1 MPAVHW
7 RVVKRAP
14 AAAILACLALAM
26 AGCSDDEPAPEP
38 EQERVEAPTRVE
50 VGPRG
55 YLALK
60 EVATGFDQALYL
72 AQAPGSRDLY
82 VVEQPGRVV
91 QLDGDGPG
99 RTLIDIRDRVQS
111 GGEQG
116 LLGLAFHPD
125 YAKNGRLFLHY
136 TTHGGDTRVD
146 EYRRGAEGSADPAT
160 RKELLRVEQPF
171 PNHNGG
177 QLSFGPDGLLYLG
190 LGDGGSSG
198 DPANNAQDLR
208 DRLGK
213 ILRIDVDRPGDD
225 WKPVAYGLRNPW
237 RFSWDR
243 ETGAIWIADVGQDE
257 REEVNSIARFGDPP
271 PNFGWPGFEGTND
284 IDDREPTGPG
294 QVIDPVAE
302 YDHDEGCSVT
312 GGYVYRGTEVPRLRG
327 RYVYGDVCSGAI
339 WTLRAGSGSASD
351 VRKEDDE
358 LEQVASFGE
367 DARGEL
373 YAISLSRGVFRVVS
387 SE

>member
-1 MPAVHW
+1 
-7 RVVKRAP
+7 VKHAI
-14 AAAILACLALAM
+14 AALLATALALAG
-26 AGCSDDEPAPEP
+26 AACSDEE
-38 EQERVEAPTRVE
+38 EATPNPGTRAE
-50 VGPRG
+50 SGPRG
-55 YLALK
+55 YLSLR
-60 EVATGFDQALYL
+60 EVATGFDQPLYL
-72 AQAPGSRDLY
+72 EQAPGSDDLY

-91 QLDGDGPG
+91 QIDGDRPG

-125 YAKNGRLFLHY
+125 YPENGRLFLHY
-136 TTHGGDTRVD
+136 TNKQGDTRVD
-146 EYRRGAEGSADPAT
+146 EYRRGADGSADPAT
-160 RKELLRVEQPF
+160 RKELLRVDQPF

-177 QLSFGPDGLLYLG
+177 QLSFGPDRLLYLG
-190 LGDGGSSG
+190 LGDGGSAN
-198 DPANNAQDLR
+198 DPDNNAQDLN

-225 WKPVAYGLRNPW
+225 WRPVAYGLRNPW

-243 ETGAIWIADVGQDE
+243 ETKAIWIGDVGQDA
-257 REEVNSIARFGDPP
+257 REEINSIPRFTDPP

-284 IDDREPTGPG
+284 IDEREPTGPG
-294 QVIDPVAE
+294 RVIAPVAE
-302 YDHDEGCSVT
+302 YDHEEGCSVT
-312 GGYVYRGTEVPRLRG
+312 GGYVYRGSEVPRLRG

-339 WTLRAGSGSASD
+339 WTLRAGIGSGDD
-351 VRKEDDE
+351 VRKEDDQ
-358 LEQVASFGE
+358 LEQVASFAQ

-373 YAISLSRGVFRVVS
+373 YAISLSRGIFRVIS

>member
-1 MPAVHW
+1 
-7 RVVKRAP
+7 VKRQ
-14 AAAILACLALAM
+14 LALAALAGLALAA
-26 AGCSDDEPAPEP
+26 AGCSDEESETKRDEGRA
-38 EQERVEAPTRVE
+38 EAPTRVE

-60 EVATGFDQALYL
+60 EIATGFDQALYL
-72 AQAPGSRDLY
+72 AQAPGSRELY

-91 QLDGDGPG
+91 AVDGDGPG

-125 YAKNGRLFLHY
+125 YASNGRLFLHY
-136 TTHGGDTRVD
+136 TTQGGDTRVD
-146 EYRRGAEGSADPAT
+146 EYRRGRDGAAADPAT
-160 RKELLRVEQPF
+160 RRELLRVKQPF

-198 DPANNAQDLR
+198 DPDNNAQDLK

-213 ILRIDVDRPGDD
+213 ILRTDVDRPRSG
-225 WKPVAYGLRNPW
+225 WRPVAYGLRNPW

-257 REEVNSIARFGDPP
+257 REEINSVARFTEPP
-271 PNFGWPGFEGTND
+271 QNFGWPGFEGTND
-284 IDDREPTGPG
+284 IDERKPSGPG
-294 QVIDPVAE
+294 RVIEPVAE

-312 GGYVYRGTEVPRLRG
+312 GGYVYRGREVPRLRG

-339 WTLRAGSGSASD
+339 WTLKAGSGTGSD
-351 VRKEDDE
+351 VRKEDDM

-367 DARGEL
+367 DASGEL
-373 YAISLSRGVFRVVS
+373 YAISLSRGLFRVVS

>member
-1 MPAVHW
+1 MRAVHW
-7 RVVKRAP
+7 SAVKWAM
-14 AAAILACLALAM
+14 AMAVAVALVG
-26 AGCSDDEPAPEP
+26 AGCSDEDPQP
-38 EQERVEAPTRVE
+38 QEERPEAPTRVE

-55 YLALK
+55 YMALR

-72 AQAPGSRDLY
+72 AQAPGSRELF

-91 QLDGDGPG
+91 ALDGDGPG

-125 YAKNGRLFLHY
+125 YARNGRLFLHY
-136 TTHGGDTRVD
+136 TNKGGDTRVD
-146 EYRRGAEGSADPAT
+146 EYRRGARGTADPAT

-198 DPANNAQDLR
+198 DPDNNAQDLD

-213 ILRIDVDRPGDD
+213 ILRVDVDRPGSD
-225 WKPVAYGLRNPW
+225 WEPVAYGLRNPW

-243 ETGAIWIADVGQDE
+243 ETRAIWIADVGQDE
-257 REEVNSIARFGDPP
+257 REEIDSIPRFTDPP
-271 PNFGWPGFEGTND
+271 PNFGWPAFEGTND
-284 IDDREPTGPG
+284 IDERKPTGPG
-294 QVIDPVAE
+294 RVIEPVAE

-312 GGYVYRGTEVPRLRG
+312 GGYVYRGSEVPRLRG

-339 WTLRAGSGSASD
+339 WTLKAGSGTATD
-351 VRKEDDE
+351 VRKEDDQ

>member
-1 MPAVHW
+1 
-7 RVVKRAP
+7 VKRVP
-14 AAAILACLALAM
+14 AAAALACLALAG
-26 AGCSDDEPAPEP
+26 AGCSDDEEPPAQTETP
-38 EQERVEAPTRVE
+38 EAPTRVE

-55 YLALK
+55 YLALR

-72 AQAPGSRDLY
+72 AQAPGSRELY

-116 LLGLAFHPD
+116 LLGLAFHPE
-125 YAKNGRLFLHY
+125 YAANGRLFLHY
-136 TTHGGDTRVD
+136 TTQGGDTRVD
-146 EYRRGAEGSADPAT
+146 EYRRAAGSETADPGT

-190 LGDGGSSG
+190 LGDGGSAG
-198 DPANNAQDLR
+198 DPDDNAQDLK

-213 ILRIDVDRPGDD
+213 ILRIDVDRPGSD

-243 ETGAIWIADVGQDE
+243 ETEAIWIADVGQDE
-257 REEVNSIARFGDPP
+257 REEINSVPRFTDPP

-284 IDDREPTGPG
+284 IDEREPTGPG
-294 QVIDPVAE
+294 KVIDPVAE

-312 GGYVYRGTEVPRLRG
+312 GGYVYRGREVPRLRG

-339 WTLRAGSGSASD
+339 WTLKAGDGSASD
-351 VRKEDDE
+351 VRKEDDM

>member
-1 MPAVHW
+1 ML
-7 RVVKRAP
+7 
-14 AAAILACLALAM
+14 AAAAALTAA
-26 AGCSDDEPAPEP
+26 AGCSGDDEQPETQKP
-38 EQERVEAPTRVE
+38 APTRVE
-50 VGPRG
+50 AGPRG
-55 YLALK
+55 SLSLE
-60 EVATGFDQALYL
+60 EVATGFDQPLALE
-72 AQAPGSRDLY
+72 QAPGSDELY

-91 QLDGDGPG
+91 RLDGDRPG
-99 RTLIDIRDRVQS
+99 RPLIDIRDRVVS

-125 YAKNGRLFLHY
+125 YERNGRLFLHY
-136 TTHGGDTRVD
+136 TNKQGDTRVD
-146 EYRRGAEGSADPAT
+146 EYRRTAAGTADPDS
-160 RKELLRVEQPF
+160 RKELLAVDQPF

-190 LGDGGSSG
+190 LGDGGSAN
-198 DPANNAQDLR
+198 DPDDNAQDLD

-213 ILRIDVDRPGDD
+213 ILRIDVDRPGSK
-225 WKPVAYGLRNPW
+225 WRPVAYGLRNPW

-243 ETGAIWIADVGQDE
+243 ATGAIWIGDVGQEE
-257 REEVNSIARFGDPP
+257 REEISTVERFTDPP
-271 PNFGWPGFEGTND
+271 PNFGWPAFEGTND
-284 IDDREPTGPG
+284 IDEREPTGPG
-294 QVIDPVAE
+294 EVIEPAAE

-339 WTLRAGSGSASD
+339 WTLRAGRGRASD
-351 VRKEDDE
+351 VRKEDDQ
-358 LEQVASFGE
+358 LEQVASFAQ

-373 YAISLSRGVFRVVS
+373 YAISLSRGVFRVNS

>member
-1 MPAVHW
+1 
-7 RVVKRAP
+7 VKHALAGLLAALALT
-14 AAAILACLALAM
+14 AAACS
-26 AGCSDDEPAPEP
+26 SDDD
-38 EQERVEAPTRVE
+38 EQSPDPGTRAE
-50 VGPRG
+50 SGPRG
-55 YLALK
+55 YLSLR
-60 EVATGFDQALYL
+60 EVATGFDQPLYL
-72 AQAPGSRDLY
+72 EQAPGGDDLY

-91 QLDGDGPG
+91 QIDGNRPG

-125 YAKNGRLFLHY
+125 YARNGRLFLHY
-136 TTHGGDTRVD
+136 TNKEGDTRVD
-146 EYRRGAEGSADPAT
+146 EYRRGAGGSVDPAT
-160 RKELLRVEQPF
+160 RKELLRVDQPF

-177 QLSFGPDGLLYLG
+177 QLSFGPDRLLYLG
-190 LGDGGSSG
+190 LGDGGSAN
-198 DPANNAQDLR
+198 DPDDNAQDLN

-225 WKPVAYGLRNPW
+225 WRPVAYGLRNPW

-243 ETGAIWIADVGQDE
+243 ETGAIWIGDVGQDE
-257 REEVNSIARFGDPP
+257 REEINSIPRFTDPP

-284 IDDREPTGPG
+284 IDEREPTGPG
-294 QVIDPVAE
+294 KVFGPVAE
-302 YDHDEGCSVT
+302 YDHDQGCSVT
-312 GGYVYRGTEVPRLRG
+312 GGYVYRGSEVPRLRG

-339 WTLRAGSGSASD
+339 WTLKAGVGSAGD
-351 VRKEDDE
+351 VRKEDDQ
-358 LEQVASFGE
+358 LEQVASFAQ

-373 YAISLSRGVFRVVS
+373 YAISLSRGVFRVVA

>member
-1 MPAVHW
+1 MRAVHW
-7 RVVKRAP
+7 SAVKWAM
-14 AAAILACLALAM
+14 AMAVAVALVG
-26 AGCSDDEPAPEP
+26 AGCSDEDPQP
-38 EQERVEAPTRVE
+38 QEERPEAPTRVE

-55 YLALK
+55 YMALR

-72 AQAPGSRDLY
+72 AQAPGSRELF

-91 QLDGDGPG
+91 ALDGDGPG

-111 GGEQG
+111 GGEEG

-125 YAKNGRLFLHY
+125 YARNGRLFLHY
-136 TTHGGDTRVD
+136 TNKGGDTRVD
-146 EYRRGAEGSADPAT
+146 EYRRGARGTADPAT

-177 QLSFGPDGLLYLG
+177 QLSFGPDGLLHLG

-198 DPANNAQDLR
+198 DPDNNAQDLD

-213 ILRIDVDRPGDD
+213 ILRVDVDRPGSD
-225 WKPVAYGLRNPW
+225 WEPVAYGLRNPW

-243 ETGAIWIADVGQDE
+243 ETRAIWIADVGQDE
-257 REEVNSIARFGDPP
+257 REEIDSIPRFTDPP
-271 PNFGWPGFEGTND
+271 PNFGWPAFEGTND
-284 IDDREPTGPG
+284 IDERKPTGPG
-294 QVIDPVAE
+294 RVIEPVAE

-312 GGYVYRGTEVPRLRG
+312 GGYVYRGSEVPRLRG

-339 WTLRAGSGSASD
+339 WTLKAGSGTATD
-351 VRKEDDE
+351 VRKEDDQ